1 MSSQVSQPPATAAEI
16 RSIAGDLDD
25 ETVVAII
32 DTGATAAEVLEAVQ
46 WLKADDSLG
55 EETGHTRSGAAGAV
69 YAILLQEEEP
79 EDR

>member
-1 MSSQVSQPPATAAEI
+1 MSLQASRIPASAAEI
-16 RSIAGDLDD
+16 RSIVGDLDD
-25 ETVVAII
+25 EAVLSILA
-32 DTGATAAEVLEAVQ
+32 TGATVAEVLEAVQ